1 MTSSLEPI
9 RVVING
15 ALGRMGQ
22 EITKGVV
29 CEPGLRAVGAV
40 EKEVTQQYLP
50 LTEASELILLSSDL
64 GSLLKSCDADV
75 VVDFTNAEVSMAA
88 ARIAIK
94 QKVNMVIGTTGLSEE
109 NLAEIEKLCQT
120 YKVGAVVAPNF
131 SLGAA
136 LLIHL
141 SKFAAK
147 FFNHAEI
154 IEMHHDKKADAP
166 SGTAIATAKA
176 MAQTHGKPFIYPKVT
191 REVLSNTRGGEMD
204 GIAIHSLRLPGF
216 MAGQEV
222 VFSGAGETLSLRHNT
237 ISRECF
243 LPGVILAI
251 KEVTK
256 RKGLTYGLDALLKL

>member
-22 EITKGVV
+22 EITNGVV
-29 CEPGLRAVGAV
+29 CEPGLKVVGAV

-50 LTEASELILLSSDL
+50 LTEAPELILLSSDL
-64 GSLLKSCDADV
+64 DSLLKSCDADV

-109 NLAEIEKLCQT
+109 NLAEIGKLCQAH
-120 YKVGAVVAPNF
+120 KVGVVVAPNF

-166 SGTAIATAKA
+166 SGTAIATARM
-176 MAQTHGKPFIYPKVT
+176 MAQARGKPFIYPEVT
-191 REVLSNTRGGEMD
+191 REVISNTRGGQMD

-237 ISRECF
+237 ISRECY